1 MVVIKALNEHDAP
14 LSSIGPWIEDAKT
27 YANSFFPLLHCHTRK
42 ECNSLAHNL
51 ARYVIDILDFLVWM
65 ENVSPYVTTVLQND
79 LARLV

>member
-27 YANSFFPLLHCHTRK
+27 YANSFFQLLYSHTRR

-51 ARYVIDILDFLVWM
+51 ARYAIDILYFLVWM

>member
-1 MVVIKALNEHDAP
+1 MQKLTPIV
-14 LSSIGPWIEDAKT
+14 
-27 YANSFFPLLHCHTRK
+27 FFPLLHSHTRK
-42 ECNSLAHNL
+42 ECNSLALNL